1 MKSHFA
7 NGEIPEQF
15 MNGSNMAAGNEGSAV
30 ENDLHEDTERYLR
43 GGGGYSLVNFYI
55 PSHILLDFSQTFW
68 FYS

>member
-43 GGGGYSLVNFYI
+43 EGGDIHWLIFYL
-55 PSHILLDFSQTFW
+55 SHILLDFSQTFW